1 MTIRFSCPHCD
12 AAVAVR
18 DEAAGKSGQCRKCG
32 QRFRVPAADAPDE
45 DEFDDDFESSEE
57 DDESS
62 SPSLTRRRFNVT
74 VAARADGVAKAD
86 LGRLDSMVRKH
97 LRNAEV
103 FRQVDLR
110 VTVQVHDPG
119 SRLLRYL
126 LPLLPGASARTRIA
140 IKGTLN
146 GTEVDR
152 TVGGSR
158 HIGFLGGSSDKMLDE
173 CFQVA
178 CGEVLIALDRAAGRP
193 VSSFTQIWNAVRI
206 GKWVVALLVFAL
218 YVPVYYHSRIP
229 RPGVTPGFNL
239 FFALLIGVFSALG
252 VFGVLAMGIVVVAPS
267 HFYLKD
273 ARGVRTMATLGVK
286 SVAAARTAALV
297 LFFVAAGL
305 IWFSILAYL
314 EKS

>member
-18 DEAAGKSGQCRKCG
+18 DEAAGKSGLCRKCG
-32 QRFRVPAADAPDE
+32 QRFKVPAADPPPEDDFVDE
-45 DEFDDDFESSEE
+45 FESSHDE
-57 DDESS
+57 ESS
-62 SPSLTRRRFNVT
+62 SESLTTRRFNVT
-74 VAARADGVAKAD
+74 VSARAEGLARSD
-86 LGRLDSMVRKH
+86 LERLDSMVRKH

-119 SRLLRYL
+119 SRLLRYF
-126 LPLLPGASARTRIA
+126 LPMLPGASARTRIA

-193 VSSFTQIWNAVRI
+193 VSSFTEIWNTVRI

-229 RPGVTPGFNL
+229 RPGFTPGFNL
-239 FFALLIGVFSALG
+239 FFAVLIGVFAALG
-252 VFGVLAMGIVVVAPS
+252 VFGVLAMGIVVVAPR
-267 HFYLKD
+267 HFYLED
-273 ARGVRTMATLGVK
+273 ARRVRTLATLGVK
-286 SVAAARTAALV
+286 SVAAARAAALV
-297 LFFVAAGL
+297 LFVVAAGL
-305 IWFSILAYL
+305 VGFAIFGYL